1 MKLTRQDYILAGG
14 QALLWITLWL
24 IPPAIDFFIRFNPSS
39 AFEVWKINTG
49 FITPLAI
56 VFTANF
62 YVLVPYLLYRDR
74 KMLFGLMNL
83 LLITGANLWIFSP
96 KADFPDEWRSGMY
109 MVAFGA
115 FFLHLLVVGCAVGFR
130 YIVRWGDMQMRLKE
144 ERQKNAEAE
153 LAWLKNQL
161 NPHFLF
167 NTLNNISS
175 LVQIDQDTAQESI
188 GQLSDLLRYTLY
200 ESNHELVPVEGE
212 IEFMNNYIELM
223 RLRCNEL
230 ATVEVDLQIPIKPMR
245 IVPLL
250 FISLIENAFKHGVNS
265 RKSSF
270 VRIRFKAEGDDLVF
284 TCENSDHPKPDVN
297 RSGSGIGLENLRRR
311 LDLAYPG
318 RYRYDQALRGN
329 SYFVQITLPV
339 KMLEDFVSRTPYLR
353 LAASFND
360 PVLALSTLRESSV
373 DVLFLDI
380 QMPDLDGLNLSRMVP
395 PGTRVIF
402 TTAFKEYAFDSYE
415 VNALDFLLK
424 PIRYHK
430 FLGAAEKARQWFEM
444 SSVKEERGSLF
455 VRVDSQLRQVEIS
468 RILYVTGLKDYVMI
482 YLEGEARPLITHVTM
497 KAMEEMLSTG
507 RFMRVHRSYIVALD
521 KIRSVDRNNC
531 VYIGKEII
539 HVTDAY
545 KEAFNAYLKAA
556 QPS

>member
-1 MKLTRQDYILAGG
+1 MKTLTCMIVD
-14 QALLWITLWL
+14 
-24 IPPAIDFFIRFNPSS
+24 D
-39 AFEVWKINTG
+39 E
-49 FITPLAI
+49 PLA
-56 VFTANF
+56 
-62 YVLVPYLLYRDR
+62 
-74 KMLFGLMNL
+74 
-83 LLITGANLWIFSP
+83 
-96 KADFPDEWRSGMY
+96 
-109 MVAFGA
+109 
-115 FFLHLLVVGCAVGFR
+115 
-130 YIVRWGDMQMRLKE
+130 
-144 ERQKNAEAE
+144 
-153 LAWLKNQL
+153 
-161 NPHFLF
+161 
-167 NTLNNISS
+167 
-175 LVQIDQDTAQESI
+175 
-188 GQLSDLLRYTLY
+188 
-200 ESNHELVPVEGE
+200 
-212 IEFMNNYIELM
+212 
-223 RLRCNEL
+223 
-230 ATVEVDLQIPIKPMR
+230 
-245 IVPLL
+245 
-250 FISLIENAFKHGVNS
+250 
-265 RKSSF
+265 
-270 VRIRFKAEGDDLVF
+270 
-284 TCENSDHPKPDVN
+284 
-297 RSGSGIGLENLRRR
+297 
-311 LDLAYPG
+311 
-318 RYRYDQALRGN
+318 
-329 SYFVQITLPV
+329 V

-430 FLGAAEKARQWFEM
+430 FLGAAEKARQWLEM